1 MNGIEKITE
10 KILGDAQQQSAVIVA
25 DAKKEAE
32 TILASYQATAAE
44 KKQKMVEVAE
54 AQEAEQERRIISSD
68 ELYDRKNILAKKKQ
82 ALIAKAFDAVKT
94 KVTSMDEPSYIDFLC
109 TLAAQSVIDGKE
121 EIVLSA
127 EDSQKFGQK
136 VVDGANKILQQA
148 GKVGELTLSKEN
160 RPIAAGLLL
169 KGRDLEVNCTLDTV
183 VSLLKDDLSLEV
195 AAALLN

>member
-54 AQEAEQERRIISSD
+54 AQAAEQERRIISSA
-68 ELYDRKNILAKKKQ
+68 ELDARKTILAKKQ